1 MPKPPSDRS
10 KTPRGPDGPGGDGAS
25 SDSRLLDFARASAD
39 WFWETDADDR
49 FTYVSDQ
56 VFEAAGI
63 KPEHCIGA
71 SRRDLQTGIQQ
82 DAVWNEYARIVA
94 AREPFRDFTFTSS
107 APDGSTY
114 PISISGVPVFEGDR
128 FMGYRGM
135 GRRVSQGELIE
146 RLVRNIVD
154 ATARSVGIE
163 FLRQLAAAMCREM
176 GFDSVLVGG
185 VSPDGSFME
194 TRAAFIDG
202 EFQDGFRYRL
212 DGSPCAEVVRGNV
225 MCLYPQGVADAFPD
239 DPHLAENGIEG
250 YLGIPLIDANGGCQG
265 LIVAMRRS
273 ALALDDSCKS
283 VLEFFAGRVSA
294 EIDRVR
300 SEETMRGNEALLS
313 AIVDNLPHGVTVKT
327 PDGRYKLINKEF
339 SRRYGVPQTEEL
351 GWSNEE
357 RFPEWEASWA
367 ASRAQ
372 EKDVAESGENTV
384 REQDRVYADG
394 TEHRLEITKFPI
406 TGRDGDLLAVG
417 ALGVDITE
425 RTTWEREARERER
438 VLKNY
443 HAALDRIVASE
454 AMASP
459 NAGDAFALLTQVA
472 AKTLGV
478 ERVSVWRA
486 CPEMTCLDCLDMF
499 TLSQGSHDRGL
510 ILERDAFP
518 QYFKTLQQTEVIDAH
533 DAAND
538 PRTFEFAEAYLGK
551 HGISSL
557 LDTSVHIGGELK
569 GVLCLEHVGPARR
582 WTLEEQSLARSLA
595 ALTSLIMVREEQL
608 DAERERQSIERRFS
622 DVVNALPSSLSLK
635 DRDRRY
641 VFVNKIYEKNYG
653 VSADEAHGKTIAE
666 LDLNNDEILASI
678 EEEDLAVLAEGR
690 SITREAVRIARD
702 GTVRAALVSKFPVYD
717 DAGEVELVGTLWTDI
732 SDQKANQKIL
742 EDARARL
749 RAITDNVPI
758 ILSLKGLDGKYMEGN
773 AGFAKWH
780 GLRVQEVP
788 GKTSRDV
795 LNPGRAEIVEA
806 LDQRVIET
814 GEVVVEEAVSELQ
827 LRPDGNPT
835 IFRMIK
841 FPVHDGEGKVMAV
854 GTAMTDITEQK
865 VAQRSL
871 EEARARLLAIT
882 ENVPIMLA
890 LKDLDGHLQAA
901 NPAFAAWH
909 GMDAEGFAGLTAKDY
924 TLPAR
929 ADEIAE
935 VEREVVETGEV
946 ITHELTS
953 RRNFDAAGRP
963 LILQVIKFPV
973 RDAAGRVS
981 GVGTAMTD
989 ITDQKRALQSLEET
1003 QARLFAITDNVPI
1016 MLSLKDTDGVFQY
1029 CNTEFADW
1037 HGIKAEE
1044 ISGKQSSDIILPER
1058 AEAVVAEDRK
1068 VLETGDVLVFET
1080 ESVLHKDRNG
1090 YPATIRQFKFPVR
1103 DNAGT
1108 VTGVGTAIL
1117 DISDERRAERALQ
1130 AHLEKLEDMIA
1141 DRTVELTQEVAERK
1155 RAEDELRR
1163 SEANLR
1169 AVLERSP
1176 VGVAIVARSPRRR
1189 LFVNQSFLD
1198 AFGAA
1203 SLEEIDAVPMV
1214 DTYVDPADLDRL
1226 ARYFDENG
1234 GADAVEVRRKRL
1246 DGTPFWLLMHSRV
1259 VEFEGEKAALVWHYD
1274 ITKRKE
1280 IEETLARQA
1289 EILEQTV
1296 AERTR
1301 ELRESESLVNSI
1313 IEHLPA
1319 GIMIKNAD
1327 SKLERANSI
1336 YTQWYGVPSGDLN
1349 ALRQALDDS
1358 ARTPGDKEIRMRH
1371 ETEVI
1376 SEGEIRSREVERM
1389 FADGRIHTVSVSNFP
1404 IFGQDGK
1411 VVRVGA
1417 VSMDV
1422 TEEVEARKALQRHE
1436 RLLLSLI
1443 DNLPVGITMTDPDER
1458 YNLVNQTFCDWY
1470 GLERGDVVGNDIG
1483 GLAGIMKTDP
1493 AEIQNQEDLART
1505 EGMMRSRE
1513 VERPHADGR
1522 VHNLLITKYPFKD
1535 EIGKTVGVVS
1545 VSVDLTDLRAR
1556 ERQLSTLV
1564 ENVPGMVFRH
1574 KETRDGNIEILF
1586 LSEGVDDIIGL
1597 PADVVRARV
1606 NAGDMRLTS
1615 PEDWDGYRA
1624 ESIRCFQA
1632 GVPLEYTF
1640 RMVRPDGG
1648 TRWVV
1653 ERSRAV
1659 QTLDDGWIVEG
1670 LVLDVT
1676 EQKLADDALRQNQ
1689 AWLRAFTDN
1698 LPIYLNLKDED
1709 GRYLFVNKHFADVW
1723 NTTADRLVGRL
1734 RVDVFDK
1741 APSEVLSA
1749 HDREIL
1755 KTREVHDFEF
1765 EARSPALQ
1773 GRMLRIIKFP
1783 VTDDDGVV
1791 LGVGSASLDI
1801 TDQKRAENEIRQSQ
1815 AWLRAFTD
1823 NLPIYLNLK
1832 DPEGTYLFVN
1842 KLFAA
1847 SRNKTPEHFIGKTV
1861 AQAFDREPAKDLA
1874 EYDRGVLASG
1884 DTVEFEAPG
1893 ISAELLGRILHYI
1906 KFPVTDP
1913 NGNII
1918 GIGTAAMDVTD
1929 EKNAEIAIRE
1939 SEAKLQAITQN
1950 APMLLNLKDL
1960 DGRYQFANDSYSQWV
1975 NKPMSEILGKKTEEL
1990 FPARDAEE
1998 IIHQE
2003 IRVIQTGEPV
2013 EFEMEALAEHADGE
2027 RMLQY
2032 IKFPVRNAENDI
2044 FGIGTAILD
2053 ITDRVRADTA
2063 LKESES
2069 RFRGLFENAPA
2080 GIAIK
2085 TTTGRYLAMNKT
2097 FLDWKGWDLLDVV
2110 GRRAADLF
2118 GEEEGRIS
2126 DEDDARLIAD
2136 RTPIMKEVMIDCADG
2151 RTLTTTNIKA
2161 PMLTPDGDVTGVCSF
2176 YVDVS
2181 EIREIEAQLQQ
2192 AQKME
2197 AVGRLAGGIA
2207 HDFNNLL
2214 GAMMGFNEFLIEDL
2228 EKGTPQHNFAQRV
2241 AKAGERAK
2249 QLVSQILAFSRASHG
2264 EQSVIDMNA
2273 IAEEAATLLS
2283 GTLPVTSRVVFN
2295 PTDAEATAMTNAG
2308 QMSQVLM
2315 NLGVNANDAFSGEDG
2330 MITMTVQRVA
2340 AGADLLRVHDGPV
2353 KTTPEDFME
2362 IREIENDAWQLIAGG
2377 IDPEKDHVRISVKD
2391 TGPGIPEKVLR
2402 RVFDPFFT
2410 TKEAGKGTGLGLAV
2424 VHGIVT
2430 AHHGAIR
2437 VTTRL
2442 GKGTQFE
2449 IFLPCASTQSEIA
2462 AGEEV
2467 AEKIDGHGMI
2477 LIVDDERDVADMVSI
2492 GLERLGYEVGVCAD
2506 GTEALEVFRETP
2518 DLWRA
2523 VISDQIMPDMRGIE
2537 LIGQIKEIRPD
2548 IPCILCTGYS
2558 DTLTEETALNGGADA
2573 FFQKPV
2579 SFARL
2584 GRALADFLAK

>member
-10 KTPRGPDGPGGDGAS
+10 KTARRPDGPGGDGAA
-25 SDSRLLDFARASAD
+25 SDGRLLDFARASAD

-63 KPEHCIGA
+63 KPEQCIGR
-71 SRRDLQTGIQQ
+71 SRQEMQTGVRQ
-82 DAVWNEYARIVA
+82 DAVWREYARIVTA
-94 AREPFRDFTFTSS
+94 HEQFRDYTFTSR
-107 APDGSTY
+107 APDGATY

-128 FMGYRGM
+128 FMGYRGA
-135 GRRVSQGELIE
+135 GRRVLQGELIE
-146 RLVRNIVD
+146 RLVRNILD
-154 ATARSVGIE
+154 ATARSVGVE
-163 FLRQLAAAMCREM
+163 FLRQLAAALCREM
-176 GFDSVLVGG
+176 GFDSVVIGG
-185 VSPDGSFME
+185 LSPDGSQIDA
-194 TRAAFIDG
+194 RIAFVDG
-202 EFQDGFRYRL
+202 AYLDEFKYQLG
-212 DGSPCAEVVRGNV
+212 GSPCADVVRGND
-225 MCLYPQGVADAFPD
+225 MCLYPNGVADTFPG
-239 DPHLAENGIEG
+239 DPYLRENGIQG
-250 YLGIPLIDANGGCQG
+250 YLGIPLSDANGDCQG
-265 LIVAMRRS
+265 LIVGMSRS
-273 ALALDDSCKS
+273 ALTLDASCKS

-294 EIDRVR
+294 EIDRVS
-300 SEETMRGNEALLS
+300 SEEAMRSNEALLS
-313 AIVDNLPHGVTVKT
+313 AIVDNLPHGVTVKD
-327 PDGRYKLINKEF
+327 PNGRYKLINKEF
-339 SRRYGVPQTEEL
+339 SRRYGVPTTDDL

-357 RFPEWEASWA
+357 RFPDWEDAWA

-372 EKDVAESGENTV
+372 EKDIVETGENTV
-384 REQDRVYADG
+384 RQQDRVFADG

-406 TGRDGDLLAVG
+406 TARDGELLAIG

-425 RTTWEREARERER
+425 RTTWEQEARERER

-443 HAALDRIVASE
+443 HAALDRIVASD
-454 AMASP
+454 AMASS
-459 NAGDAFALLTQVA
+459 NAEDAFALLTRIA
-472 AKTLGV
+472 AETLDV

-486 CPEMTCLDCLDMF
+486 CPEMTCLDCMDLF
-499 TLSQGSHDRGL
+499 TLSQGTHDRGL

-533 DAAND
+533 DAIND
-538 PRTFEFAEAYLGK
+538 PRTFEFADAYLGK

-557 LDTSVHIGGELK
+557 LDAAVHIGGELK
-569 GVLCLEHVGPARR
+569 GVLCLEHVGAARR

-595 ALTSLIMVREEQL
+595 ALTSLIMVREEQQET
-608 DAERERQSIERRFS
+608 ERERQSIERRFS
-622 DVVNALPSSLSLK
+622 EVVNALPSSLSLK
-635 DRDRRY
+635 GRDRRY
-641 VFVNKIYEKNYG
+641 VFVNKIYEENYG
-653 VSADEAHGKTIAE
+653 VSADETYGKTIAE
-666 LDLNNDEILASI
+666 LGVNNDEILAAI
-678 EEEDLAVLAEGR
+678 EEEDRAVLAEGR
-690 SITREAVRIARD
+690 SITKEATRIARD
-702 GTVRAALVSKFPVYD
+702 GTVRAALVSKFPIYD
-717 DAGEVELVGTLWTDI
+717 ETGEVELVGTLWTDI

-780 GLRVQEVP
+780 GLKVQDVP

-795 LNPGRAEIVEA
+795 MKPGRAAIVES

-827 LRPDGNPT
+827 RQRDGTPT

-841 FPVHDGEGKVMAV
+841 FPVYDGEGKVMAV

-890 LKDLDGHLQAA
+890 LKDMDGHLQAA
-901 NPAFAAWH
+901 NRAFADWYDLDPDDFM
-909 GMDAEGFAGLTAKDY
+909 GQTANEY
-924 TLPAR
+924 TT
-929 ADEIAE
+929 ADRVEAI
-935 VEREVVETGEV
+935 VDLEREVVETGEV
-946 ITHELTS
+946 RTHELIS
-953 RRNFDAAGRP
+953 NRKFDQNGEP
-963 LILQVIKFPV
+963 MILKIIKFPV
-973 RDAAGRVS
+973 RDAAGRIS

-989 ITDQKRALQSLEET
+989 ITEQKRALQSLEET
-1003 QARLFAITDNVPI
+1003 QARLSAITNNVPI
-1016 MLSLKDTDGVFQY
+1016 MLSLKDADGVFQY
-1029 CNTEFADW
+1029 CNTEFAEW

-1044 ISGKQSSDIILPER
+1044 ISGKQSSDIISPEH
-1058 AEAVVAEDRK
+1058 AEEVVAEDRK

-1103 DNAGT
+1103 DNAGA
-1108 VTGVGTAIL
+1108 VIGVGTAIL

-1176 VGVAIVARSPRRR
+1176 VGVAVVARSPRRR
-1189 LFVNQSFLD
+1189 MFVNQSFLD
-1198 AFGAA
+1198 IFGAD
-1203 SLEEIDAVPMV
+1203 SEEEINAVPLA
-1214 DTYVDPADLDRL
+1214 DTYVDPEDLERVNKT
-1226 ARYFDENG
+1226 FDERG
-1234 GADAVEVRRKRL
+1234 GVDAVEVRRKRL
-1246 DGTPFWLLMHSRV
+1246 DGTEFWLLMHSRV
-1259 VEFEGEKAALVWHYD
+1259 VEFEGETAALVWNYD
-1274 ITKRKE
+1274 ITVRKE
-1280 IEETLARQA
+1280 TEAALARQA
-1289 EILEQTV
+1289 ETLEQMV

-1327 SKLERANSI
+1327 GKLERANSI
-1336 YTQWYGVPSGDLN
+1336 YTQWYGVPSGDLG
-1349 ALRQALDDS
+1349 ALRQVLDDS
-1358 ARTPGDKEIRMRH
+1358 ARTPGDKEIRIRH
-1371 ETEVI
+1371 ETEVMT
-1376 SEGEIRSREVERM
+1376 EGEIRSREVERM
-1389 FADGRIHTVSVSNFP
+1389 FADQRIHTVNVSNFP
-1404 IFGQDGK
+1404 IFDQDGN
-1411 VVRVGA
+1411 VARVGA
-1417 VSMDV
+1417 VSIDV
-1422 TEEVEARKALQRHE
+1422 SEEVEARRALQRHE
-1436 RLLLSLI
+1436 RLLRSLI
-1443 DNLPVGITMTDPDER
+1443 DNLPVGVTMTDQDER
-1458 YNLVNQTFCDWY
+1458 YTLVNKTFCGWY
-1470 GLERGDVVGNDIG
+1470 GLAQDDVVGNDIL
-1483 GLAGIMKTDP
+1483 GLAETMGTDP
-1493 AEIQNQEDLART
+1493 SAVRSQEGQART
-1505 EGMMRSRE
+1505 EGVMRSRE
-1513 VERPHADGR
+1513 VERPFADGR
-1522 VHNLLITKYPFKD
+1522 NHNLLITKYPFQD
-1535 EIGKTVGVVS
+1535 EDGKTVGVVS
-1545 VSVDLTDLRAR
+1545 VSVDLSDLRAR

-1564 ENVPGMVFRH
+1564 ENVPGMVYRSIRH
-1574 KETRDGNIEILF
+1574 NSGRIEAEF
-1586 LSEGVDDIIGL
+1586 LSEGAEQIVGWTAAQVMEQL
-1597 PADVVRARV
+1597 
-1606 NAGDMRLTS
+1606 NAGDMRIFH
-1615 PEDWDGYRA
+1615 PEDRETYRT
-1624 ESIRCFQA
+1624 ETIRAFSA
-1632 GVPLEYTF
+1632 GRPMELTY
-1640 RMVRPDGG
+1640 RMVRADGAV
-1648 TRWVV
+1648 RWVF
-1653 ERSRAV
+1653 ERCRAV
-1659 QTLDDGWIVEG
+1659 QDVRDGWLVEG
-1670 LVLDVT
+1670 LILDVT
-1676 EQKLADDALRQNQ
+1676 EQKLADDAL
-1689 AWLRAFTDN
+1689 
-1698 LPIYLNLKDED
+1698 
-1709 GRYLFVNKHFADVW
+1709 
-1723 NTTADRLVGRL
+1723 
-1734 RVDVFDK
+1734 
-1741 APSEVLSA
+1741 
-1749 HDREIL
+1749 
-1755 KTREVHDFEF
+1755 
-1765 EARSPALQ
+1765 
-1773 GRMLRIIKFP
+1773 
-1783 VTDDDGVV
+1783 
-1791 LGVGSASLDI
+1791 
-1801 TDQKRAENEIRQSQ
+1801 RQSQ

-1832 DPEGTYLFVN
+1832 DPDGTYLFVN

-1861 AQAFDREPAKDLA
+1861 AQAFEREADKELS

-1893 ISAELLGRILHYI
+1893 ISKELLGRILHYI

-1913 NGNII
+1913 NGDII

-1929 EKNAEIAIRE
+1929 EKNAETAIRE

-1950 APMLLNLKDL
+1950 VPMLLNLKDL
-1960 DGRYQFANDSYSQWV
+1960 DGRFQFANESYSQWV
-1975 NKPMSEILGKKTEEL
+1975 NKPMSEILGKTSEDL
-1990 FPARDAEE
+1990 FPGGGARLTTEHEA
-1998 IIHQE
+1998 
-2003 IRVIQTGEPV
+2003 RVIRSGEPV
-2013 EFEMEALAEHADGE
+2013 EFEMAALAEHADGE

-2032 IKFPVRNAENDI
+2032 IKFPVRNAENEI

-2136 RTPIMKEVMIDCADG
+2136 RNPIMKEVMIDCADG

-2161 PMLTPDGDVTGVCSF
+2161 PMLTPDGEVTGVCSF

-2181 EIREIEAQLQQ
+2181 EIREIESQLQQ

-2197 AVGRLAGGIA
+2197 AIGRLAGGIA

-2228 EKGTPQHNFAQRV
+2228 EEGTPQHNFAQRV

-2283 GTLPVTSRVVFN
+2283 GTLPVTSRVVFT
-2295 PTDAEATAMTNAG
+2295 PADAEATAMTNAG

-2330 MITMTVQRVA
+2330 MITMSVQRVA
-2340 AGADLLRVHDGPV
+2340 AGTDLLRVHDGPI

-2362 IREIENDAWQLIAGG
+2362 IREISDNAWQLIAGG
-2377 IDPEKDHVRISVKD
+2377 IDPEKDHVRISVQD

-2449 IFLPCASTQSEIA
+2449 IFLPCASTPSEIA

-2467 AEKIDGHGMI
+2467 AEKIDGQGMI

-2518 DLWRA
+2518 ELWRA

-2537 LIGQIKEIRPD
+2537 LIKQIKEIRPD
-2548 IPCILCTGYS
+2548 VPCILCTGYS

-2584 GRALADFLAK
+2584 GRALADLLSK

>member
-10 KTPRGPDGPGGDGAS
+10 KTPRRPDGPGGDGAS
-25 SDSRLLDFARASAD
+25 PDSRLLDFARASAD

-82 DAVWNEYARIVA
+82 DAVWDEYARIIA

-107 APDGSTY
+107 RPDGSTY

-185 VSPDGSFME
+185 LSLDGSFME
-194 TRAAFIDG
+194 ARAAFIDG

-225 MCLYPQGVADAFPD
+225 MCLYPQGVAGAFPD

-250 YLGIPLIDANGGCQG
+250 YLGIPLIDANGSCQG

-339 SRRYGVPQTEEL
+339 SRRYGVPQTEAL

-372 EKDVAESGENTV
+372 EKDVEKSGENTV
-384 REQDRVYADG
+384 REQDRIYADG
-394 TEHRLEITKFPI
+394 TVHRLEITKFPI

-454 AMASP
+454 AMASS

-472 AKTLGV
+472 AETLGV

-486 CPEMTCLDCLDMF
+486 CPEMTCLDCMDLF
-499 TLSQGSHDRGL
+499 TLSQGTHDGGL

-533 DAAND
+533 DAIND
-538 PRTFEFAEAYLGK
+538 PRTLEFAEAYLGK
-551 HGISSL
+551 HGITSM
-557 LDTSVHIGGELK
+557 LDMAVHVGGDLK
-569 GVLCLEHVGPARR
+569 GVLCLEHVGEPRR

-595 ALTSLIMVREEQL
+595 ALTSLVMVREEQR
-608 DAERERQSIERRFS
+608 DSERERQSIERRFS

-635 DRDRRY
+635 GRDRRY
-641 VFVNKIYEKNYG
+641 VFVNKVYEKNYG
-653 VSADEAHGKTIAE
+653 VSADEAYGKTVDE
-666 LDLNNDEILASI
+666 LGLNSDEILADI
-678 EEEDLAVLAEGR
+678 RQEDKAVLEEGR

-702 GTVRAALVSKFPVYD
+702 GTVYAALVSKFPIYD
-717 DAGEVELVGTLWTDI
+717 HAGEVELVGTLWTDI
-732 SDQKANQKIL
+732 SDQKATQKIL

-758 ILSLKGLDGKYMEGN
+758 ILSLKGLDGRYMEGN
-773 AGFAKWH
+773 AGFARWH
-780 GLRVQEVP
+780 GLTVQEVP
-788 GKTSRDV
+788 GKTSRDI
-795 LNPGRAEIVEA
+795 LNPGRAAVVEA

-827 LRPDGNPT
+827 RRPDGNPT

-841 FPVHDGEGKVMAV
+841 FPVYDAQGEIMAV

-871 EEARARLLAIT
+871 EEARAHLLAIT

-890 LKDLDGHLQAA
+890 LKDLDGRLKAA
-901 NPAFAAWH
+901 NPAFAAWYD
-909 GMDAEGFAGLTAKDY
+909 MDADKIVGQTANDY
-924 TLPAR
+924 NPTDRVAQIFEL
-929 ADEIAE
+929 ES
-935 VEREVVETGEV
+935 EVVETGEV
-946 ITHELTS
+946 RIRELIS
-953 RRNFDAAGRP
+953 NRNFDENGEP
-963 LILQVIKFPV
+963 MILNVIKFPV
-973 RDAAGRVS
+973 RDSTGRVT

-989 ITDQKRALQSLEET
+989 ITKQKRAQQSLEET
-1003 QARLFAITDNVPI
+1003 QARLFAITNNVPI
-1016 MLSLKDTDGVFQY
+1016 MLSMKGTDGVFQF
-1029 CNTEFADW
+1029 CNEEFAEW
-1037 HGIKAEE
+1037 HGIKAEDLP
-1044 ISGKQSSDIILPER
+1044 GKTSKDLLPADR
-1058 AEAVVAEDRK
+1058 AEEVKEEDRK
-1068 VLETGDVLVFET
+1068 VLELGEVLVHET
-1080 ESVLHKDRNG
+1080 DSVLGMERYG
-1090 YPATIRQFKFPVR
+1090 RPAVLRQFKFPVR
-1103 DNAGT
+1103 DSAG
-1108 VTGVGTAIL
+1108 GILGIGTAIL

-1130 AHLEKLEDMIA
+1130 AHLEKLEDMVA
-1141 DRTVELTQEVAERK
+1141 DRTVELTQEIAERR
-1155 RAEDELRR
+1155 RAESELRR

-1176 VGVAIVARSPRRR
+1176 VGVAIVARTPRRR
-1189 LFVNQSFLD
+1189 LFVNQSLLD
-1198 AFGAA
+1198 IFGAE
-1203 SLEEIDAVPMV
+1203 SEEEFNAVSMA
-1214 DTYVDPADLDRL
+1214 DTYADPAELEKV
-1226 ARYFDENG
+1226 ARDFDENG
-1234 GADAVEVRRKRL
+1234 GVDAVEVRRKRL
-1246 DGTPFWLLMHSRV
+1246 DGTEFWLLMHSRV

-1280 IEETLARQA
+1280 VEEALARQA
-1289 EILEQTV
+1289 EVLELTV

-1313 IEHLPA
+1313 IDHLPA
-1319 GIMIKNAD
+1319 GILIKNAEGR
-1327 SKLERANSI
+1327 LERANSI
-1336 YTQWYGVPSGDLN
+1336 YTKWYGVPSDDLKAMRRVLDEN
-1349 ALRQALDDS
+1349 ALS
-1358 ARTPGDKEIRMRH
+1358 PGDEGTRTRH
-1371 ETEVI
+1371 ELEVV
-1376 SEGEIRSREVERM
+1376 EKGEIRSREVERT
-1389 FADGRIHTVSVSNFP
+1389 FADNRTHTISITNFP
-1404 IFGQDGK
+1404 IFDQNRK
-1411 VVRVGA
+1411 VSRIGS
-1417 VSMDV
+1417 VSIDV

-1436 RLLLSLI
+1436 RVLRSLI
-1443 DNLPVGITMTDPDER
+1443 DNLPVGVTMNNQDER
-1458 YNLVNQTFCDWY
+1458 YTLVNQTFCDWY
-1470 GLERGDVVGNDIG
+1470 GLAQEDVIGNDIM
-1483 GLAGIMKTDP
+1483 GLAEIMGTDP
-1493 AEIQNQEDLART
+1493 SEIQGQEDLART
-1505 EGMMRSRE
+1505 QGVMRSRE
-1513 VERPHADGR
+1513 VERPFADGKN
-1522 VHNLLITKYPFKD
+1522 HNLLITKYPFKD
-1535 EIGKTVGVVS
+1535 ENGKTVGLVS

-1564 ENVPGMVFRH
+1564 ENVPGMVYRSIRH
-1574 KETRDGNIEILF
+1574 NSGRIEAEF
-1586 LSEGVDDIIGL
+1586 LSEGAEQIVGWTAAQVMEQL
-1597 PADVVRARV
+1597 
-1606 NAGDMRLTS
+1606 NAGDMRIFH
-1615 PEDWDGYRA
+1615 PEDRETYRT
-1624 ESIRCFQA
+1624 ETIRAFSA
-1632 GVPLEYTF
+1632 GRPMELTY
-1640 RMVRPDGG
+1640 RMVRADGAVRWVFERCRAVQDVRDG
-1648 TRWVV
+1648 WVV
-1653 ERSRAV
+1653 E
-1659 QTLDDGWIVEG
+1659 G
-1670 LVLDVT
+1670 LILDVT
-1676 EQKLADDALRQNQ
+1676 EQKIADDAL
-1689 AWLRAFTDN
+1689 
-1698 LPIYLNLKDED
+1698 
-1709 GRYLFVNKHFADVW
+1709 
-1723 NTTADRLVGRL
+1723 
-1734 RVDVFDK
+1734 
-1741 APSEVLSA
+1741 
-1749 HDREIL
+1749 
-1755 KTREVHDFEF
+1755 
-1765 EARSPALQ
+1765 
-1773 GRMLRIIKFP
+1773 
-1783 VTDDDGVV
+1783 
-1791 LGVGSASLDI
+1791 
-1801 TDQKRAENEIRQSQ
+1801 RQSQ

-1832 DPEGTYLFVN
+1832 DPDGTYLFVN

-1861 AQAFDREPAKDLA
+1861 AQAFDREPAKDLT

-1913 NGNII
+1913 NGDII

-1929 EKNAEIAIRE
+1929 EKNAETAIRE

-1950 APMLLNLKDL
+1950 VPMLMNLKDL
-1960 DGRYQFANDSYSQWV
+1960 NGRFQFANESYSQWI
-1975 NKPMSEILGKKTEEL
+1975 NKPMAEILGKTSEDL
-1990 FPARDAEE
+1990 FPGGDARLITE
-1998 IIHQE
+1998 QE
-2003 IRVIQTGEPV
+2003 ARVIQSGEPV
-2013 EFEMEALAEHADGE
+2013 EFEMAALAEHADGE

-2085 TTTGRYLAMNKT
+2085 TTSGRYLAMNKT

-2161 PMLTPDGDVTGVCSF
+2161 PMLTPDGEVTGVCSF

-2181 EIREIEAQLQQ
+2181 EIREIESQLQQ

-2228 EKGTPQHNFAQRV
+2228 EEGTPQHNFAQRV

-2283 GTLPVTSRVVFN
+2283 GTLPVTSRVVFK
-2295 PTDAEATAMTNAG
+2295 PSDAEATAMTNAG

-2330 MITMTVQRVA
+2330 MITMSVDRVP

-2362 IREIENDAWQLIAGG
+2362 IRETEPDVWQLIAGG
-2377 IDPEKDHVRISVKD
+2377 IDADRDHVRVSVED

-2449 IFLPCASTQSEIA
+2449 IFLPCASAQSEVI

-2467 AEKIDGHGMI
+2467 TEKIDGQGMI

-2523 VISDQIMPDMRGIE
+2523 VISDQIMPDMRGME
-2537 LIGQIKEIRPD
+2537 LIRQIKEIRSD
-2548 IPCILCTGYS
+2548 VPCILCTGYS
-2558 DTLTEETALNGGADA
+2558 DTLTEETALSGGADA

-2584 GRALADFLAK
+2584 GRALADFLST